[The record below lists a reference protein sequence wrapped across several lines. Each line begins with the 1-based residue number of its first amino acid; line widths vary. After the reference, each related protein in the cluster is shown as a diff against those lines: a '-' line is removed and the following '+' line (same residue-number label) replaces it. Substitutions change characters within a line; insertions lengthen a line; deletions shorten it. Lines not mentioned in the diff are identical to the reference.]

1 MHPDLA
7 KPEKKQLCSILD
19 CQKLSPEVRAHA
31 VRNERLPLRTVVQV
45 LFFEQERGSGSTS
58 RKPPLV
64 TGDQENLSKSKVS
77 PDEKSRETQEGT
89 TRTRMPNVTE
99 RSRSRATD
107 SEVKLLVEPEQ
118 NLSRKELEQIR
129 EKGAEQKNK
138 QREKGRMTV
147 GEEGISGSKFEF
159 PSSSNKVM
167 AQRRTNSKGRSSR

>member
-1 MHPDLA
+1 MA
-7 KPEKKQLCSILD
+7 KPDKKQLCSILD

-45 LFFEQERGSGSTS
+45 LFFEQERGGGSKS
-58 RKPPLV
+58 RKPPPV

-77 PDEKSRETQEGT
+77 PDEKPRETQEGT

-107 SEVKLLVEPEQ
+107 SEVKLIVEPEQ
-118 NLSRKELEQIR
+118 NLSRKELEQ
-129 EKGAEQKNK
+129 
-138 QREKGRMTV
+138 REKGRMTV
-147 GEEGISGSKFEF
+147 GDEGISGSKFEF
-159 PSSSNKVM
+159 PSSTSNKVM

>member
-1 MHPDLA
+1 M
-7 KPEKKQLCSILD
+7 
-19 CQKLSPEVRAHA
+19 
-31 VRNERLPLRTVVQV
+31 RNERLPLRTVVQV

-58 RKPPLV
+58 RKPPPV
-64 TGDQENLSKSKVS
+64 TGDQENLSKSKLS
-77 PDEKSRETQEGT
+77 PDEKSRETQEGA

-99 RSRSRATD
+99 RSRSKATD
-107 SEVKLLVEPEQ
+107 SEVKLIVEPEQ
-118 NLSRKELEQIR
+118 NLSRKELE
-129 EKGAEQKNK
+129 